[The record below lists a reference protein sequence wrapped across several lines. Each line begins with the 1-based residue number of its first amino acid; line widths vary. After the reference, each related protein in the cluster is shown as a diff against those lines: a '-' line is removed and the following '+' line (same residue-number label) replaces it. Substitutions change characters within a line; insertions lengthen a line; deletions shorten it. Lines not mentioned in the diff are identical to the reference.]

1 MVKELVTNAG
11 WWYTYPSWKM
21 MEFVN
26 GMDYPIYEMEK
37 KQCSKPP
44 TSQLTN
50 DMGLNGDMTGN
61 KW

>member
-37 KQCSKPP
+37 NNVPNHQPA
-44 TSQLTN
+44 N
-50 DMGLNGDMTGN
+50 
-61 KW
+61 